1 MNGVLNM
8 GIMNKKLIKYAL
20 LIMAALIMNACST
33 VRDTTDWIP
42 GVDSNKEIEA
52 EEKKEAMEAAE
63 KERETYKNKVAF
75 APTARTASTSDALIS
90 VNIGQQYAEADD
102 INREDV
108 GIEVNAGV
116 VTLTGNVA
124 SNESAVNV
132 ISIAKSTTGV
142 SRVISKLVVIKVR
155 ESVQVPPASAQTPAE

>member
-1 MNGVLNM
+1 M

-20 LIMAALIMNACST
+20 MIMAALTMNACST

-42 GVDSNKEIEA
+42 GVDSNEEIKA
-52 EEKKEAMEAAE
+52 QEKKEAMEAAE
-63 KERETYKNKVAF
+63 KESETYKDKVVF
-75 APTARTASTSDALIS
+75 APTAGTALTSSTLDAQIS

-116 VTLTGNVA
+116 VTLTGNVD

-132 ISIAKSTTGV
+132 ISIAKSTAGV

-155 ESVQVPPASAQTPAE
+155 ESVQVPPASAQTPGK

>member
-1 MNGVLNM
+1 
-8 GIMNKKLIKYAL
+8 MNKKLLKYAL

-42 GVDSNKEIEA
+42 GVDSNEEIEA

-63 KERETYKNKVAF
+63 KERETYKNKTAF
-75 APTARTASTSDALIS
+75 APTVRTASTSDALIS
-90 VNIGQQYAEADD
+90 VKIGQQYAEADD

-124 SNESAVNV
+124 SNESAVKV
-132 ISIAKSTTGV
+132 ISIAKSTAGV

-155 ESVQVPPASAQTPAE
+155 ARVQVPPASAQTPAE